1 MRRIGTVLWIALVTV
16 LCVGANYYYW
26 LTLSDVP
33 VLAGE
38 LTEEWQECILGLVT
52 SGMMAVT
59 GIYSGIGSVKKREG
73 RFFSGAVGGILLG
86 IVAIPLFCV
95 AARLVFSLAGVW
107 VPWCA
112 QYAAVMNPPASELA
126 SPKASPLEETFAAGY
141 FCSMWAFAL
150 LGRFAGKGDGG
161 DDSSDD
167 EVYIDQTP
175 LGEIIDSY
183 YSDM

>member
-1 MRRIGTVLWIALVTV
+1 MRKIGTVLWIALATV
-16 LCVGANYYYW
+16 LCMGANYYYG
-26 LTLSDVP
+26 LALSDAP

-38 LTEEWQECILGLVT
+38 FTEEWQECVLGLVI

-59 GIYSGIGSVKKREG
+59 GIYSGIGSVKKRKG

-86 IVAIPLFCV
+86 MVAIPPLFCA

-112 QYAAVMNPPASELA
+112 QYAAVMDPPAPELV
-126 SPKASPLEETFAAGY
+126 SPKASPLEVTLAAGC

-150 LGRFAGKGDGG
+150 LGRFAKKSDGG
-161 DDSSDD
+161 GGCWPSRRSGARL
-167 EVYIDQTP
+167 IWR
-175 LGEIIDSY
+175 
-183 YSDM
+183 